1 MTGRGMVT
9 PETLAD
15 RMNALP
21 PMPQAA
27 GRVLRLLEQQDTTAD
42 DLRRVIETDPALT
55 GTVLRL
61 VNSALFG
68 MPRQIS
74 TLSHA
79 IMLIGFLRLRS
90 LTLTTVAAGLREMIP
105 PDAAAERALIWEHSV
120 DTALGARVIAERL
133 GFGWSEEAFVA
144 GLLHDV
150 GRLVLLSFQVREY
163 RGLVD
168 PGRGALPTPEEE
180 VALLGM
186 DHEQVG
192 RELLRRWRLAPQLVE
207 VCGGHHGDALPRGDH
222 AELAAIVMVA
232 DRLLGSASR
241 EDPVPPAEALGLG
254 AGDLDRLGE
263 EVRREVAD
271 ARSVL
276 LAM

>member
-1 MTGRGMVT
+1 MTGGRMVT
-9 PETLAD
+9 PGTLAD
-15 RMNALP
+15 RMDALP

-27 GRVLRLLEQQDTTAD
+27 GKVLRLLEQQDTTAD
-42 DLRRVIETDPALT
+42 DLRRVIETDPAMT

-68 MPRQIS
+68 LPQQIS

-90 LTLTTVAAGLREMIP
+90 LTLTTVAAGLKEMIP
-105 PDAAAERALIWEHSV
+105 PDAAAEQALIWEHSV

-150 GRLVLLSFQVREY
+150 GRLMLLAFQVREY

-168 PGRGALPTPEEE
+168 PGRGSLPTPEEE

-186 DHEQVG
+186 GHEEVG
-192 RELLRRWRLAPQLVE
+192 RELLSRWNLAPQLVE
-207 VCGGHHGDALPRGDH
+207 VCGRHHGDVLPEGEHRQ
-222 AELAAIVMVA
+222 LAAIVMVA
-232 DRLLGSASR
+232 DRLLGSASH
-241 EDPVPPAEALGLG
+241 EDPGPPAEIVGIGTDELS
-254 AGDLDRLGE
+254 RLAA
-263 EVRREVAD
+263 EVQREVAD

>member
-1 MTGRGMVT
+1 MTSGRMVT
-9 PETLAD
+9 PGALAD
-15 RMNALP
+15 RMDALP

-27 GRVLRLLEQQDTTAD
+27 GKVLRLLEQQDTTAD

-68 MPRQIS
+68 LPQQIS

-79 IMLIGFLRLRS
+79 IMLVGFLRLRS
-90 LTLTTVAAGLREMIP
+90 LTLTTVAAGLKGMIP
-105 PDAAAERALIWEHSV
+105 PDAAAEQALIWEHSV
-120 DTALGARVIAERL
+120 DTALGAKVIAERL

-150 GRLVLLSFQVREY
+150 GRLVLLAFQVREY

-168 PGRGALPTPEEE
+168 PGRGSLPTPEEE
-180 VALLGM
+180 VELLGM
-186 DHEQVG
+186 DHEEVG
-192 RELLRRWRLAPQLVE
+192 RELLSRWNLAPQLVE
-207 VCGGHHGDALPRGDH
+207 VCGRHHGDVLPEGEHRQ
-222 AELAAIVMVA
+222 LAAIVMVA
-232 DRLLGSASR
+232 DRLLGSASH
-241 EDPVPPAEALGLG
+241 EDPAPPAEILGIGRDELS
-254 AGDLDRLGE
+254 RLAA
-263 EVRREVAD
+263 EVQREVAD

>member
-1 MTGRGMVT
+1 MPGKLVT
-9 PETLAD
+9 PGTLAE

-21 PMPQAA
+21 PMPRAA
-27 GRVLRLLEQQDTTAD
+27 GTVLRLLESADTTAD

-68 MPRQIS
+68 LPQRIS

-90 LTLTTVAAGLREMIP
+90 LTLTTVAAGLRGLIP
-105 PDAAAERALIWEHSV
+105 PAAADEQALIWEHSV

-150 GRLVLLSFQVREY
+150 GRLVLLAFQVDEY
-163 RGLVD
+163 QGLVD
-168 PGRGALPTPEEE
+168 PGRGSLPTPEEE
-180 VALLGM
+180 LALLGM
-186 DHEQVG
+186 NHEQVG
-192 RELLRRWRLAPQLVE
+192 RELLSRWNLAPQLVE
-207 VCGGHHGDALPRGDH
+207 ITGRHHGDVEPAEAHR
-222 AELAAIVMVA
+222 ELAALVMVA
-232 DRLLGSASR
+232 DRLLGSASH
-241 EDPVPPAEALGLG
+241 EDPAGPAAVLGIGREELV
-254 AGDLDRLGE
+254 RLAA
-263 EVRREVAD
+263 EVQREVAD